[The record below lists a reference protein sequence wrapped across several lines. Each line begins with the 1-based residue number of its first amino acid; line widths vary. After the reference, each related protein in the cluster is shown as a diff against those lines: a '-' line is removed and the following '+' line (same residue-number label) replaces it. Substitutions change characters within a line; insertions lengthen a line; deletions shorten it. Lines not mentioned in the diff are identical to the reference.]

1 MPDPPTR
8 NLRPSSHRQPAV
20 AANTKL
26 VTIATFIHLV
36 PGEPGAPRTVF
47 RPELTVENQPTTKPM
62 DPAAPTPPS
71 SPRSPAPLPAE
82 FKDRRTGLQI
92 FGAFTIVLGVLFA
105 LLIPMMILGQTL
117 NAKATGTPVRFREL
131 FFLIVLYGGMAT
143 ALVWVGIGSCL
154 IRRWARALLLMGS
167 ASGLVIGAGSMV
179 VLAFVLPQFGALIKS
194 AQPAGAPPL
203 AEAAQT
209 VAMILIG
216 GMVFVIYVVL
226 PGVWFLFYRSPHVK
240 ATCEAHDPVPR
251 WTDACPLPVLTVSLW
266 LALGV
271 PMLLLMPV
279 IYHSVL
285 PCFGVFLSGW
295 PGTLG
300 YLVLATV
307 WAWSARALYRLDV
320 RGWWVLVIAIC
331 LLSLSHVLTYAQR
344 DLMEMYSL
352 MGLPEQQLEQFKK
365 LNFPSR
371 GMMLWGSVFFLVPFL
386 GYLIYLRKFFRRS
399 A

>member
-1 MPDPPTR
+1 
-8 NLRPSSHRQPAV
+8 
-20 AANTKL
+20 
-26 VTIATFIHLV
+26 
-36 PGEPGAPRTVF
+36 
-47 RPELTVENQPTTKPM
+47 M
-62 DPAAPTPPS
+62 DQAAPSPLTPPV
-71 SPRSPAPLPAE
+71 APPAE

-92 FGAFTIVLGVLFA
+92 FGAFTILLGALFA
-105 LLIPMMILGQTL
+105 LLIPLMILGQTI

-131 FFLIVLYGGMAT
+131 LFLVVLYGGMAA
-143 ALVWVGIGSCL
+143 ALVWLGIGSCM
-154 IRRWARALLLMGS
+154 IRRWARALLLIGS
-167 ASGLVIGAGSMV
+167 ASGLAIGVGAMV

-194 AQPAGAPPL
+194 AQPVGAPPL

-216 GMVFVIYVVL
+216 GTVFVIYVVL
-226 PGVWFLFYRSPHVK
+226 PGAWFFFYRSPHVK

-279 IYHSVL
+279 IYNGVL
-285 PCFGVFLSGW
+285 PFFGVFLSGW

-320 RGWWVLVIAIC
+320 RGWWVVVIAIGV
-331 LLSLSHVLTYAQR
+331 LSLSHLVTYAQR

-352 MGLPEQQLEQFKK
+352 MGLPAQQLEQFKK
-365 LNFPSR
+365 LNFSSR
-371 GMMLWGSVFFLVPFL
+371 SMMLWGSVFFLVPFL
-386 GYLIYLRKFFRRS
+386 GYLIYLKKFFHRS

>member
-1 MPDPPTR
+1 
-8 NLRPSSHRQPAV
+8 
-20 AANTKL
+20 
-26 VTIATFIHLV
+26 
-36 PGEPGAPRTVF
+36 
-47 RPELTVENQPTTKPM
+47 M

-279 IYHSVL
+279 ITACCPASACSF
-285 PCFGVFLSGW
+285 PAGQARWAIWSSPRSG
-295 PGTLG
+295 PGARGPFTG
-300 YLVLATV
+300 WTCAVGGC
-307 WAWSARALYRLDV
+307 WS
-320 RGWWVLVIAIC
+320 
-331 LLSLSHVLTYAQR
+331 S
-344 DLMEMYSL
+344 
-352 MGLPEQQLEQFKK
+352 
-365 LNFPSR
+365 PSACC
-371 GMMLWGSVFFLVPFL
+371 
-386 GYLIYLRKFFRRS
+386 RS
-399 A
+399 RTC